1 MTEETKTHPTVGE
14 AVLYLLFRYRNLDA
28 ESVNPA
34 WFDYEWERMIYDR
47 IVQWRLEGN
56 EPDLVAFSRDKLAFF
71 DLYSRCEAAAVVPSQ
86 FASHCQVLRLDFTSL
101 KVWKL
106 LDEVKVMDDDAAI
119 EKICAFA
126 DEVRSAKVVSL
137 KATYPKDFASEYLEA
152 LESAKNKK
160 EMELPTGFPTLDK
173 WTYGLHRGE
182 VVIVGARPGIG
193 KSTLMLNIASKLL
206 KEKKKILFFSTEM
219 SVTEQW
225 SRLIPILTNIQA
237 FRFRTA
243 DFKGDDWQKIT
254 GKVEWLHT
262 ENAFVVCDLPSPT
275 IEQVSELVHKCK
287 PDVVILDY
295 LQRFT
300 MPSADRMDLSI
311 GDFLKTIKTLSRTEN
326 CAMLVASQ
334 LNRGVENRQLKIPTL
349 ADLRE
354 SGNIEQEADV
364 VLLMA
369 VEADVAPNKELGL
382 GIAKNRHGQTGSVK
396 LFFTGETLTMHEME
410 RQELARRDING

>member
-1 MTEETKTHPTVGE
+1 MTEKIKEPTNRPSVGE
-14 AVLYLLFRYRNLDA
+14 AVLYLLFKYRNLDA
-28 ESVNPA
+28 EVVVPE
-34 WFDYEWERMIYDR
+34 WFDWEWERMTYAK
-47 IVQWRLEGN
+47 IVKWRLDGN
-56 EPDLVAFSRDKLAFF
+56 ESDVVAFCHGDTGTFF
-71 DLYSRCEAAAVVPSQ
+71 DLYYRCDSANVSPSRFDVY
-86 FASHCQVLRLDFTSL
+86 CQILREDYTGM
-101 KVWKL
+101 KVWKIM
-106 LDEVKVMDDDAAI
+106 DEVKTLENDEAI
-119 EKICAFA
+119 ERICRFA
-126 DEVRSAKVVSL
+126 DEIRAAKVVSL
-137 KATYPKDFASEYLEA
+137 KATFPKDFASEYLEA
-152 LESAKNKK
+152 LEAAKDKK

-173 WTYGLHRGE
+173 WTHGLHRGE

-193 KSTLMLNIASKLL
+193 KSTLMLNVAAKLL
-206 KEKKKILFFSTEM
+206 KEKRKILFFSTEM

-225 SRLIPILTNIQA
+225 SRLIPILTGIQA

-254 GKVEWLHT
+254 SKVDWLHT
-262 ENAFVVCDLPSPT
+262 ENAFIVCDLPSPT

-300 MPSADRMDLSI
+300 MPSADRVDLAI
-311 GDFLKTIKTLSRTEN
+311 GEFLKTVKTLSRSEN
-326 CAMLVASQ
+326 CSMLVASQ

-369 VEADVAPNKELGL
+369 VENDLAPNKQLGL

-396 LFFTGETLTMHEME
+396 LFFTAEILTMHEME
-410 RQELARRDING
+410 VLN